1 MKYLSLSL
9 ILTALLAFTPLFAQ
23 SARGNRATRGAAA
36 AAAAEE
42 EPSTGVRFVICA
54 PNGGSLPSPLYY
66 QSGEEFKRVR
76 ISSRVPSQR
85 IRPVGGEIRF
95 YDKDPSA
102 EAAQNQ
108 TEAPAARPS
117 RTTRP
122 ARRGQQAAAA
132 LPEPYLTVS
141 VPQNAG
147 SKSICIVIPTDNPRA
162 PQTFFLN
169 EAQFPA
175 KGVHVINLSPRPIVV
190 QTSTAGN
197 FSDIQNATIG
207 VFKRNEGITDSNS
220 WHYTSGNHGDQ
231 VSFRLCTR
239 QNRQAN
245 GRNTATLV
253 PFKSGKFIV
262 SERQSQI
269 NVVVESGNT
278 LRLISI
284 QAASER

>member
-9 ILTALLAFTPLFAQ
+9 ILTALLAFTPVFAQ
-23 SARGNRATRGAAA
+23 SSRTNRAARGAAA
-36 AAAAEE
+36 AAAAQE
-42 EPSTGVRFVICA
+42 EPNTGVRFVICA
-54 PNGGSLPSPLYY
+54 PNGGSLPNPLYY

-85 IRPVGGEIRF
+85 IRPIGGEIKF
-95 YDKDPSA
+95 YDKDPAA
-102 EAAQNQ
+102 EAAQDQ
-108 TEAPAARPS
+108 GDAPAARPA
-117 RTTRP
+117 RTARP

-132 LPEPYLTVS
+132 LPEPYLTVT
-141 VPQNAG
+141 VPQTAG

-175 KGVHVINLSPRPIVV
+175 KGVHVINLSPRPLIV
-190 QTSTAGN
+190 QTSTSGN
-197 FSDIQNATIG
+197 FSDIQNSSIG

-220 WHYTSGNHGDQ
+220 WHYTSGSHGDQ

-239 QNRQAN
+239 QNRQTN
-245 GRNTATLV
+245 GRNNATLV

-278 LRLISI
+278 LKLISI
-284 QAASER
+284 QAAN

>member
-9 ILTALLAFTPLFAQ
+9 ILTALLAFTPVFAQ
-23 SARGNRATRGAAA
+23 SARSNRATRGAAA

-42 EPSTGVRFVICA
+42 EPTSGVRFVICA

-66 QSGEEFKRVR
+66 QSGDEFKRVR

-85 IRPVGGEIRF
+85 IRPIGGEIKF
-95 YDKDPSA
+95 YDKDPAA
-102 EAAQNQ
+102 EATQGQ
-108 TEAPAARPS
+108 SEAPAARPS
-117 RTTRP
+117 RATRP
-122 ARRGQQAAAA
+122 ARRGQQAAVT
-132 LPEPYLTVS
+132 LPDPFMTVS

-190 QTSTAGN
+190 QTSTSGN
-197 FSDIQNATIG
+197 FSDIQNSTIG
-207 VFKRNEGITDSNS
+207 VFKRNEGVSDSNS
-220 WHYTSGNHGDQ
+220 WHYTSGSHGDQ

-239 QNRQAN
+239 QNRQTN
-245 GRNTATLV
+245 GRNNATLV

-278 LRLISI
+278 LKLISI

>member
-9 ILTALLAFTPLFAQ
+9 ILTALLAFTPVFAQ
-23 SARGNRATRGAAA
+23 SSRTNRAARGAAA
-36 AAAAEE
+36 AAAAQE
-42 EPSTGVRFVICA
+42 EPNTGVRFVICA
-54 PNGGSLPSPLYY
+54 PNGGSLPNPLYY

-85 IRPVGGEIRF
+85 IRPIGGEIKF
-95 YDKDPSA
+95 YDKDPAA
-102 EAAQNQ
+102 EAAQDQ
-108 TEAPAARPS
+108 GDTPAARPA
-117 RTTRP
+117 RTARP

-132 LPEPYLTVS
+132 LPEPYLTVN
-141 VPQNAG
+141 VPQTAG

-175 KGVHVINLSPRPIVV
+175 KGVHVINLSPRPLIV
-190 QTSTAGN
+190 QTSTSGN
-197 FSDIQNATIG
+197 FSDIQNAPIG
-207 VFKRNEGITDSNS
+207 VFKRNEGVTESNS

-239 QNRQAN
+239 QNRQSN
-245 GRNTATLV
+245 GRNSATLV

-278 LRLISI
+278 LKLISI
-284 QAASER
+284 QAAN